1 VLSQQLLLRKKRKRL
16 IPLRTETEEAREE
29 YIRGPLGIWPYPI
42 LNVLLQF
49 IRRIRE
55 ATVAPAKP
63 VRRRRTAVY
72 EIIRDERGR
81 LSSIEEHEVEV
92 EE

>member
-1 VLSQQLLLRKKRKRL
+1 LSQQLLLRKKRKRL
-16 IPLRTETEEAREE
+16 IPFRGETEEAREE

-55 ATVAPAKP
+55 ATVAPSKP
-63 VRRRRTAVY
+63 VRRRRTVVY